1 MPKITIKEID
11 MTNTLV
17 AGDLNRVV
25 VVPGLVG
32 VFGLESDEEAPAYEA
47 GTPTLCRTVGEFQN
61 VFGTSPYEF
70 VAIPGSKE
78 PAQEAVP
85 ASYDKGWIVANSLLN
100 LGMQVL
106 YIGFNEGDTKI
117 FGGETPTASKFE
129 EFLQGYDFSAL
140 KDRSIY
146 DFRFLTLGGYNTIP
160 ENSTYGYG
168 AEDKSLNIVEV
179 AKARKD
185 CIALVDCK
193 STSTTYDAVMK
204 NFNNTNT
211 DAIPYKALE
220 KAEWE
225 DTFVAAFAPWCT
237 FNLSEFG
244 LAPIPPGKEPN
255 AKEVT
260 TIDLPG
266 SIVYLFAFAQSIQNY
281 PTWYAAAGSVRGV
294 SPYAYAPKAIYGELA
309 VNTLETRDPGTATI
323 NAICNVNPYGYL
335 MWGNRTLCPVGMTNS
350 GKDTGE
356 DLSASNFLNIRNL
369 IIDIKKTLY
378 QACRSLTFEQNNDTL
393 WTKFTAAITPL
404 LDTMKTSNGISGYK
418 LTKGTP
424 TIKAEMVAILRIVP
438 IEAVEDFTIT
448 IEIGDSL
455 EVAE

>member
-11 MTNTLV
+11 MTNTFV
-17 AGDLNRVV
+17 ASDLNRVV
-25 VVPGLVG
+25 VVPGLIGVG
-32 VFGLESDEEAPAYEA
+32 ADPKYES
-47 GTPTLCRTVGEFQN
+47 GTPTLCRTVREFQN
-61 VFGTSPYEF
+61 VFGTSPYKFE
-70 VAIPGSKE
+70 ATSE
-78 PAQEAVP
+78 PAVS

-106 YIGFNEGDTKI
+106 YIGYP
-117 FGGETPTASKFE
+117 GGLEDQSDSVKAFE
-129 EFLQGYDFSAL
+129 SVLQTRDFSAL

-160 ENSTYGYG
+160 ENGTYGT
-168 AEDKSLNIVEV
+168 EDKSLNIVKV
-179 AKARKD
+179 AKDRKD

-193 STSTTYDAVMK
+193 STSTTYDAVMED
-204 NFNNTNT
+204 FNKDNTAAT
-211 DAIPYKALE
+211 PYEALSDT
-220 KAEWE
+220 WE

-244 LAPIPPGKEPN
+244 LAPISSGEEPN
-255 AKEVT
+255 ATEVT

-294 SPYAYAPKAIYGELA
+294 SPYAYAPKQIYGELA
-309 VNTLETRDPGTATI
+309 VNTLETRYPGTATI

-350 GKDTGE
+350 GEETGE

-424 TIKAEMVAILRIVP
+424 TKKAEMVAILRIVP

>member
-11 MTNTLV
+11 MTNTFV
-17 AGDLNRVV
+17 ASDLNRVV

-32 VFGLESDEEAPAYEA
+32 EFELEPDEEAPAYEA
-47 GTPTLCRTVGEFQN
+47 GTPTLCRTVREFQN
-61 VFGTSPYEF
+61 MFGTTPYKFEK
-70 VAIPGSKE
+70 VPGSGE
-78 PAQEAVP
+78 PAQGGVP

-106 YIGFNEGDTKI
+106 YIGFNKDDTEI
-117 FGGETPTASKFE
+117 FKGETPLESEFE
-129 EFLQGYDFSAL
+129 EFLQDYDFSAL

-146 DFRFLTLGGYNTIP
+146 DFRFLTLGGYNTIGNDSTYSTIAS
-160 ENSTYGYG
+160 NST
-168 AEDKSLNIVEV
+168 NIVGV

-185 CIALVDCK
+185 CVALVDCED
-193 STSTTYDAVMK
+193 TSITYDSVLEE
-204 NFNNTNT
+204 FNNPGANNVYTAMSKT
-211 DAIPYKALE
+211 
-220 KAEWE
+220 WE

-244 LAPIPPGKEPN
+244 LPSPEGS
-255 AKEVT
+255 KEVT

-294 SPYAYAPKAIYGELA
+294 SPYVYAPREIYGELA

-350 GKDTGE
+350 GEDTGE

-424 TIKAEMVAILRIVP
+424 VRKAEMVAILRIVP

-455 EVAE
+455 EVIE

>member
-11 MTNTLV
+11 MTNTFV
-17 AGDLNRVV
+17 ASDLNRVV
-25 VVPGLVG
+25 VVPGLVDA
-32 VFGLESDEEAPAYEA
+32 FGSKPDEEAPAYEA
-47 GTPTLCRTVGEFQN
+47 GTPTLCRTVREFQN
-61 VFGTSPYEF
+61 TFGVKPYTFE
-70 VAIPGSKE
+70 AIPASKE
-78 PAQEAVP
+78 PSQEAVS

-106 YIGFNEGDTKI
+106 YIGFNKGDTEI
-117 FGGETPTASKFE
+117 FKGETPTESEFE
-129 EFLQGYDFSAL
+129 KFLQGYDFSAL

-146 DFRFLTLGGYNTIP
+146 DFRFLTLGGYNTISDD
-160 ENSTYGYG
+160 STYSTV
-168 AEDKSLNIVEV
+168 ATKSNNIVGV

-193 STSTTYDAVMK
+193 DVSTTYGEVMK
-204 NFNNTNT
+204 DFNTGGEGDT
-211 DAIPYKALE
+211 SYAAISKT
-220 KAEWE
+220 WE
-225 DTFVAAFAPWCT
+225 ETFVAAFAPWCT

-244 LAPIPPGKEPN
+244 LAPISSGEEPN
-255 AKEVT
+255 ATEVT

-294 SPYAYAPKAIYGELA
+294 SPYAYAPKQIYGELA
-309 VNTLETRDPGTATI
+309 VNTLETRDPGIATI

-350 GKDTGE
+350 GEETGE

-404 LDTMKTSNGISGYK
+404 LDIMKTSNGISGYK

-424 TIKAEMVAILRIVP
+424 TTKAEMVATLRIVP
-438 IEAVEDFTIT
+438 IEAVEDFTLT

-455 EVAE
+455 EVTE

>member
-11 MTNTLV
+11 MTNTFV

-32 VFGLESDEEAPAYEA
+32 DGGDDPYEV
-47 GTPTLCRTVGEFQN
+47 GTPTLCKTVKEFQS
-61 VFGTSPYEF
+61 VFGTTPYKF
-70 VAIPGSKE
+70 AAIPGSKE
-78 PAQEAVP
+78 PEQQDAVP

-106 YIGFNEGDTKI
+106 YIGIATESDSVEAF
-117 FGGETPTASKFE
+117 ETT
-129 EFLQGYDFSAL
+129 LQGHDFSAL

-160 ENSTYGYG
+160 EG
-168 AEDKSLNIVEV
+168 KSYSDIKDVSNNIVGV

-185 CIALVDCK
+185 CIALIDCELG
-193 STSTTYDAVMK
+193 STTYDVVMK
-204 NFNNTNT
+204 DFNTGGEGDT
-211 DAIPYKALE
+211 PYAAISK
-220 KAEWE
+220 KWE

-244 LAPIPPGKEPN
+244 LAPISSGEEPN
-255 AKEVT
+255 AKEVA

-294 SPYAYAPKAIYGELA
+294 SPYAYAPKQIYGELA
-309 VNTLETRDPGTATI
+309 VDTLETRDPGTATI

-350 GKDTGE
+350 GEDTGE

-424 TIKAEMVAILRIVP
+424 TVKAEMVAILRIVP

-455 EVAE
+455 EVTE

>member
-1 MPKITIKEID
+1 MSKITIKEID
-11 MTNTLV
+11 MTNTFV

-25 VVPGLVG
+25 VVPGLIGVG
-32 VFGLESDEEAPAYEA
+32 ADPNYES
-47 GTPTLCRTVGEFQN
+47 GTPTLCRTVREFQS
-61 VFGTSPYEF
+61 VFGVKPYTF
-70 VAIPGSKE
+70 AAIPESKE
-78 PAQEAVP
+78 PEQQEEVP

-106 YIGFNEGDTKI
+106 YIGYPGGIAGESDSVEAFEKI
-117 FGGETPTASKFE
+117 
-129 EFLQGYDFSAL
+129 LQTRDFSAL

-146 DFRFLTLGGYNTIP
+146 DFRFLTLGGYNTISKD
-160 ENSTYGYG
+160 STYGI
-168 AEDKSLNIVEV
+168 EEKSLNIVKV
-179 AKARKD
+179 AKDRKD

-204 NFNNTNT
+204 DFNTT
-211 DAIPYKALE
+211 GEGDILYAAISKT
-220 KAEWE
+220 WE

-244 LAPIPPGKEPN
+244 LPSPDDS
-255 AKEVT
+255 KEVT

-294 SPYAYAPKAIYGELA
+294 SPYAYTPRQIYGELA
-309 VNTLETRDPGTATI
+309 VNTLETRDPGIATI

-350 GKDTGE
+350 GEDTGE

-424 TIKAEMVAILRIVP
+424 TKKAEMVAILRIVP

-455 EVAE
+455 EVTE

>member
-11 MTNTLV
+11 MTNTFV

-32 VFGLESDEEAPAYEA
+32 EGGDPNYEV
-47 GTPTLCRTVGEFQN
+47 GTPTLCRTVREFQN
-61 VFGTSPYEF
+61 TFGVKPYTF
-70 VAIPGSKE
+70 KATAE
-78 PAQEAVP
+78 PEKS

-106 YIGFNEGDTKI
+106 YIGYA
-117 FGGETPTASKFE
+117 GGISGESDKVENFETI
-129 EFLQGYDFSAL
+129 LQTRDFSAL

-160 ENSTYGYG
+160 ENGTYGTG
-168 AEDKSLNIVEV
+168 DKSLNIVKV
-179 AKARKD
+179 AKERKD
-185 CIALVDCK
+185 CIALVDCELD
-193 STSTTYDAVMK
+193 STTYKDVMED
-204 NFNNTNT
+204 FNNSTGVAT
-211 DAIPYKALE
+211 TPYKALE

-244 LAPIPPGKEPN
+244 LAPISSGEEPN

-294 SPYAYAPKAIYGELA
+294 SPYAYKPKEIYGELA

-350 GKDTGE
+350 GEDTGE

-455 EVAE
+455 EVTE

>member
-1 MPKITIKEID
+1 MPKITINEID
-11 MTNTLV
+11 MTNTFV

-25 VVPGLVG
+25 VVPGLIGVG
-32 VFGLESDEEAPAYEA
+32 ADSKYVS
-47 GTPTLCRTVGEFQN
+47 GTPTLCKTVSEFQS
-61 VFGTSPYEF
+61 VFGTTPYTF
-70 VAIPGSKE
+70 AAILGSGK
-78 PAQEAVP
+78 PAQVEVP

-106 YIGFNEGDTKI
+106 YIGFNKGDPEI
-117 FGGETPTASKFE
+117 FEGETPTASKFE
-129 EFLQGYDFSAL
+129 EFLQGWDSSAL

-160 ENSTYGYG
+160 EGGTYGI
-168 AEDKSLNIVEV
+168 EDKTEDKTLNIVKV
-179 AKARKD
+179 AKSRKD

-193 STSTTYDAVMK
+193 STSVTYDAVMK
-204 NFNNTNT
+204 DFNTT
-211 DAIPYKALE
+211 GTGKIPYAAISKT
-220 KAEWE
+220 WE

-244 LAPIPPGKEPN
+244 LAPISSGEEPN
-255 AKEVT
+255 AKVVN

-294 SPYAYAPKAIYGELA
+294 SPYAYAPKQIYGELA
-309 VNTLETRDPGTATI
+309 VDTLETRDPGTATI
-323 NAICNVNPYGYL
+323 NAICNVYPYGYL

-350 GKDTGE
+350 GEETGE

-424 TIKAEMVAILRIVP
+424 TVKAEMVATLRIVP
-438 IEAVEDFTIT
+438 IEAVEDFTID

-455 EVAE
+455 EVTE

>member
-11 MTNTLV
+11 MTNTFV
-17 AGDLNRVV
+17 ASDLNRVV

-32 VFGLESDEEAPAYEA
+32 EGGSTSYKT
-47 GTPTLCRTVGEFQN
+47 GIPTLCKTVGEFQS
-61 VFGTSPYEF
+61 VFGTSPYKF
-70 VAIPGSKE
+70 KAIPGSGK
-78 PAQEAVP
+78 PAQGGVP

-106 YIGFNEGDTKI
+106 YIGYWGGTSQTDTV
-117 FGGETPTASKFE
+117 SHFE
-129 EFLQGYDFSAL
+129 ELLQASDFSAL
-140 KDRSIY
+140 EDRSKY

-160 ENSTYGYG
+160 EKGTYGT
-168 AEDKSLNIVEV
+168 EDKSLNIVKV

-185 CIALVDCK
+185 CIALVDCE
-193 STSTTYDAVMK
+193 STSTTYKDVMLD
-204 NFNNTNT
+204 FNKNT
-211 DAIPYKALE
+211 DVEATPYKAISE
-220 KAEWE
+220 TWE

-244 LAPIPPGKEPN
+244 LAPISSGEEPN

-294 SPYAYAPKAIYGELA
+294 SPYAYTPEEIYGELA

-350 GKDTGE
+350 GKETGE

-424 TIKAEMVAILRIVP
+424 TIKAEMVATLRIVP

-455 EVAE
+455 EVIE

>member
-11 MTNTLV
+11 MTNTFV
-17 AGDLNRVV
+17 ASDLNRVV

-32 VFGLESDEEAPAYEA
+32 EFKLEPDEEAPAYEA
-47 GTPTLCRTVGEFQN
+47 GTPTLCRTVREFQDM
-61 VFGTSPYEF
+61 FGSSPCEFEATS
-70 VAIPGSKE
+70 E
-78 PAQEAVP
+78 PKVS
-85 ASYDKGWIVANSLLN
+85 ASYDKGWIVANSLLT

-106 YIGFNEGDTKI
+106 YIGFDNDDITI
-117 FGGETPTASKFE
+117 FEDGTPTESKFE

-146 DFRFLTLGGYNTIP
+146 DFRFLTLGGYNTISDT
-160 ENSTYGYG
+160 STYSTI
-168 AEDKSLNIVEV
+168 ASSSTNIIGV

-185 CIALVDCK
+185 CVALVDCK
-193 STSTTYDAVMK
+193 DVSTTYDSVLGE
-204 NFNNTNT
+204 FNNLGANNV
-211 DAIPYKALE
+211 YKAMSP
-220 KAEWE
+220 KWE

-244 LAPIPPGKEPN
+244 LAPISSGKEPS
-255 AKEVT
+255 ATEVT

-294 SPYAYAPKAIYGELA
+294 SPYAYTPKQVYGELA

-350 GKDTGE
+350 GEETGG

-369 IIDIKKTLY
+369 IIDIKKALY

-424 TIKAEMVAILRIVP
+424 TGKAEMVATLRIVP

-455 EVAE
+455 EVTE

>member
-11 MTNTLV
+11 MTNTFV

-32 VFGLESDEEAPAYEA
+32 EFELKPDEKAPAYEA
-47 GTPTLCRTVGEFQN
+47 GTPTLCRTVREFQN
-61 VFGTSPYEF
+61 MFGTKPNTFAETTKQE
-70 VAIPGSKE
+70 GSE
-78 PAQEAVP
+78 QVTVP
-85 ASYDKGWIVANSLLN
+85 ATYDKGWIVANNLLN

-106 YIGFNEGDTKI
+106 YIGFKKGDTTI
-117 FGGETPTASKFE
+117 FGDGTPTESKFE
-129 EFLQGYDFSAL
+129 EFLQGRDFSAL
-140 KDRSIY
+140 EDRSVH

-160 ENSTYGYG
+160 KNSTYGTK
-168 AEDKSLNIVEV
+168 DKSLNIVKV

-185 CIALVDCK
+185 CIALVDCE
-193 STSTTYDAVMK
+193 STSTTYKDVMK
-204 NFNNTNT
+204 DFNNDNT
-211 DAIPYKALE
+211 DAIPYKAISE
-220 KAEWE
+220 TWE

-244 LAPIPPGKEPN
+244 LAPISSGEEPN

-294 SPYAYAPKAIYGELA
+294 SPYAYKPTEIYGELA

-350 GKDTGE
+350 GKETGE

-424 TIKAEMVAILRIVP
+424 TRKAEMVATLRIVP

-455 EVAE
+455 EVTE

>member
-11 MTNTLV
+11 MTNTFV
-17 AGDLNRVV
+17 ASDLNRVV

-32 VFGLESDEEAPAYEA
+32 GGGADPYEV
-47 GTPTLCRTVGEFQN
+47 GTPTLCRTVEEFQN
-61 VFGTSPYEF
+61 VFGTTPYTF
-70 VAIPGSKE
+70 AATPGSGPE
-78 PAQEAVP
+78 QEEVP

-106 YIGFNEGDTKI
+106 YIGIATESDSVKAF
-117 FGGETPTASKFE
+117 ETT
-129 EFLQGYDFSAL
+129 LQGYDFSAL
-140 KDRSIY
+140 EDRSIY

-160 ENSTYGYG
+160 ENSTYG

-204 NFNNTNT
+204 DFNNANT
-211 DAIPYKALE
+211 DAKSYKAISE
-220 KAEWE
+220 TWE

-244 LAPIPPGKEPN
+244 LAPISSGEEPN
-255 AKEVT
+255 AKVVT

-294 SPYAYAPKAIYGELA
+294 SPYAYTPKQIYGELA

-350 GKDTGE
+350 GEETGE

-424 TIKAEMVAILRIVP
+424 TVKAEMVATLRIVP
-438 IEAVEDFTIT
+438 IEAVEDFTID

-455 EVAE
+455 EVTE

>member
-11 MTNTLV
+11 MTNTFV
-17 AGDLNRVV
+17 ASDLNRVV

-32 VFGLESDEEAPAYEA
+32 DGGDDSYKV
-47 GTPTLCRTVGEFQN
+47 GTPTLCRTVTEFQN
-61 VFGTSPYEF
+61 VFGTTPYTF
-70 VAIPGSKE
+70 AATPGSG
-78 PAQEAVP
+78 PGQEEVP

-106 YIGFNEGDTKI
+106 YIGYAGGISGESDNVENFEKI
-117 FGGETPTASKFE
+117 
-129 EFLQGYDFSAL
+129 LQTRDFSAL
-140 KDRSIY
+140 EDKSIY

-160 ENSTYGYG
+160 EGGTYGT
-168 AEDKSLNIVEV
+168 EDKSLNIVKV
-179 AKARKD
+179 AKDRKD
-185 CIALVDCK
+185 CIALVDCE
-193 STSTTYDAVMK
+193 STSTTYDEVMK
-204 NFNNTNT
+204 DFNKDST
-211 DAIPYKALE
+211 PYEALSDT
-220 KAEWE
+220 WE

-244 LAPIPPGKEPN
+244 LAPISSGEEPN
-255 AKEVT
+255 AKVVT

-294 SPYAYAPKAIYGELA
+294 SPYAYTPRQIYGELA
-309 VNTLETRDPGTATI
+309 VNTLETRDPGIATI

-350 GKDTGE
+350 GEETGE

-424 TIKAEMVAILRIVP
+424 TRKAEMVATLRIVP

-455 EVAE
+455 EVTE

>member
-11 MTNTLV
+11 MTNTFV
-17 AGDLNRVV
+17 ASDLNRVV

-32 VFGLESDEEAPAYEA
+32 EFKLKPDEEAPAYEA
-47 GTPTLCRTVGEFQN
+47 GTPTLCRTVREFQN
-61 VFGTSPYEF
+61 VFGVKPYTF
-70 VAIPGSKE
+70 KAIPASKE
-78 PAQEAVP
+78 PEQQKAVP
-85 ASYDKGWIVANSLLN
+85 ASYDKGWIVANSLLK

-106 YIGFNEGDTKI
+106 YIGFNKGDTEI
-117 FGGETPTASKFE
+117 FEGETLTESEFE
-129 EFLQGYDFSAL
+129 KFLQDYNFSAL
-140 KDRSIY
+140 EDRSIY
-146 DFRFLTLGGYNTIP
+146 DFRFLTLGGYNTIGDG
-160 ENSTYGYG
+160 STYSTI
-168 AEDKSLNIVEV
+168 ASDSSNIVGV

-185 CIALVDCK
+185 CVALVDCK
-193 STSTTYDAVMK
+193 STSVTYDKVLGE
-204 NFNNTNT
+204 FNNPGANNVYTAMSPN
-211 DAIPYKALE
+211 
-220 KAEWE
+220 WE
-225 DTFVAAFAPWCT
+225 ETFVAAFAPWCT

-244 LAPIPPGKEPN
+244 LAPISSGEEPN
-255 AKEVT
+255 ATEVA

-294 SPYAYAPKAIYGELA
+294 SPYAYAPTQIYGELA

-350 GKDTGE
+350 GEDTGE

-424 TIKAEMVAILRIVP
+424 TRKAEMVATLRIVP

-455 EVAE
+455 EVTE

>member
-1 MPKITIKEID
+1 MPKITINEID
-11 MTNTLV
+11 MTNTFV
-17 AGDLNRVV
+17 ASDLNRVV
-25 VVPGLVG
+25 VVTGIVG
-32 VFGLESDEEAPAYEA
+32 EGGDPNYEV
-47 GTPTLCRTVGEFQN
+47 GTPTLCRTVREFQN
-61 VFGTSPYEF
+61 TFGTTPYKF
-70 VAIPGSKE
+70 VETVTSEEDAQKE
-78 PAQEAVP
+78 APVA
-85 ASYDKGWIVANSLLN
+85 YDKGWIVANSLLN

-106 YIGFNEGDTKI
+106 YIGYA
-117 FGGETPTASKFE
+117 GGISGESDNVENFE
-129 EFLQGYDFSAL
+129 NILQTRDFSAL

-160 ENSTYGYG
+160 KSKDYGDIMG
-168 AEDKSLNIVEV
+168 GLNNIVGV
-179 AKARKD
+179 AKSRKD

-193 STSTTYDAVMK
+193 STSVTYDKVMLD
-204 NFNNTNT
+204 FNENTSVEAT
-211 DAIPYKALE
+211 PYKALDE
-220 KAEWE
+220 AKWE

-244 LAPIPPGKEPN
+244 LPALG
-255 AKEVT
+255 EVT

-294 SPYAYAPKAIYGELA
+294 SSYAYTPEEIYGELA
-309 VNTLETRDPGTATI
+309 VNTLETRDPGAATI

-350 GKDTGE
+350 GEETGE

-424 TIKAEMVAILRIVP
+424 TRKAEMVATLRIVP

-455 EVAE
+455 EVTE

>member
-11 MTNTLV
+11 MTNTFV

-32 VFGLESDEEAPAYEA
+32 AGGDDSYEV
-47 GTPTLCRTVGEFQN
+47 GTPTLCRTVSEFQS
-61 VFGTSPYEF
+61 VFGTTPYKF
-70 VAIPGSKE
+70 AAIPGSKE
-78 PAQEAVP
+78 PEQQEEVP

-106 YIGFNEGDTKI
+106 YIGIATKPDSVEAFEDT
-117 FGGETPTASKFE
+117 
-129 EFLQGYDFSAL
+129 LQTYDFSDL

-160 ENSTYGYG
+160 EGGTYGD
-168 AEDKSLNIVEV
+168 EDNPLNIVEV

-193 STSTTYDAVMK
+193 STSVTYDEVMK
-204 NFNNTNT
+204 DFNTT
-211 DAIPYKALE
+211 TTGAGKIPYAAISK
-220 KAEWE
+220 KWE

-244 LAPIPPGKEPN
+244 LAPISSGEEPN
-255 AKEVT
+255 ATEVT

-294 SPYAYAPKAIYGELA
+294 SPYAYTPGQIYGELA
-309 VNTLETRDPGTATI
+309 VNTLETRAPGTATI

-350 GKDTGE
+350 GEDTGE

-424 TIKAEMVAILRIVP
+424 TNKAEMVATLRIVP
-438 IEAVEDFTIT
+438 IEAVEDFTID

-455 EVAE
+455 EVTE

>member
-11 MTNTLV
+11 MTNTFV

-32 VFGLESDEEAPAYEA
+32 DFELEPDEEAPEYKA
-47 GTPTLCRTVGEFQN
+47 GTPTLCRTVSEFQN
-61 VFGTSPYEF
+61 TFGVKPYTF
-70 VAIPGSKE
+70 KATAE
-78 PAQEAVP
+78 PEEP
-85 ASYDKGWIVANSLLN
+85 ASYDKGWIVANSLLK

-106 YIGFNEGDTKI
+106 YIGYA
-117 FGGETPTASKFE
+117 GGISGESDNVENFE
-129 EFLQGYDFSAL
+129 KTLQTRDFSAL

-160 ENSTYGYG
+160 EGGTYST
-168 AEDKSLNIVEV
+168 EDKSLNIVEI

-193 STSTTYDAVMK
+193 STSTTYEEVMK
-204 NFNNTNT
+204 DFNTT
-211 DAIPYKALE
+211 GAGKIPYAAISK
-220 KAEWE
+220 KWE

-244 LAPIPPGKEPN
+244 LAPISSGKEPN
-255 AKEVT
+255 ATEVT

-294 SPYAYAPKAIYGELA
+294 SPYAYTPKQVYGELA

-350 GKDTGE
+350 GKETGE

-424 TIKAEMVAILRIVP
+424 TVKAEMVATLRIVP

>member
-1 MPKITIKEID
+1 MPKITINEID
-11 MTNTLV
+11 MTNTFV
-17 AGDLNRVV
+17 ASDLNRVV

-32 VFGLESDEEAPAYEA
+32 EFELEPDEEAPAYEA
-47 GTPTLCRTVGEFQN
+47 GTPTLCRTVREFQN
-61 VFGTSPYEF
+61 TFGVKPYTF
-70 VAIPGSKE
+70 KAIPESKE

-106 YIGFNEGDTKI
+106 YIGFKKDDNKI
-117 FGGETPTASKFE
+117 FEGETPKASKFE
-129 EFLQGYDFSAL
+129 EFLQDYNFSAL
-140 KDRSIY
+140 KDRSIH
-146 DFRFLTLGGYNTIP
+146 DFRFLTLGGYNTIGNDSTYSTIAS
-160 ENSTYGYG
+160 NST
-168 AEDKSLNIVEV
+168 NIVGV

-185 CIALVDCK
+185 CVALVDCK
-193 STSTTYDAVMK
+193 DTSITYDSVLGE
-204 NFNNTNT
+204 FNNPGANNVYTAMSKT
-211 DAIPYKALE
+211 
-220 KAEWE
+220 WE

-244 LAPIPPGKEPN
+244 LTPIYSGEKPN
-255 AKEVT
+255 ATEVN

-294 SPYAYAPKAIYGELA
+294 SPYVYTLEEIYGELA

-350 GKDTGE
+350 GEETGG

-455 EVAE
+455 EVTE

>member
-1 MPKITIKEID
+1 MPIITIKEID
-11 MTNTLV
+11 MTNTFV
-17 AGDLNRVV
+17 ASDLNRVV

-32 VFGLESDEEAPAYEA
+32 EIEPEPGEEAPAYEA
-47 GTPTLCRTVGEFQN
+47 GTPTLCRTVREFQN
-61 VFGTSPYEF
+61 TFGVKPYTFAETTKQE
-70 VAIPGSKE
+70 GSEQVK
-78 PAQEAVP
+78 VP

-106 YIGFNEGDTKI
+106 YIGYAGGISGESDKVENFEKI
-117 FGGETPTASKFE
+117 
-129 EFLQGYDFSAL
+129 LQTRDFSAL
-140 KDRSIY
+140 EDRSIH

-160 ENSTYGYG
+160 KDSTYG
-168 AEDKSLNIVEV
+168 AEDKPLNIVEV

-193 STSTTYDAVMK
+193 STSTTYKAVMED
-204 NFNNTNT
+204 FNKDNT
-211 DAIPYKALE
+211 DYKAISE
-220 KAEWE
+220 TWE

-244 LAPIPPGKEPN
+244 LAPISSGEEPN
-255 AKEVT
+255 ATEVT

-281 PTWYAAAGSVRGV
+281 PTWFAAAGSVRGV
-294 SPYAYAPKAIYGELA
+294 SPYAYTPEEIYGELA
-309 VNTLETRDPGTATI
+309 VNTLETRDPGAATI

-350 GKDTGE
+350 GKETGE

>member
-11 MTNTLV
+11 MTNTFV
-17 AGDLNRVV
+17 ASDLNRVV

-32 VFGLESDEEAPAYEA
+32 DGGDDSYEV
-47 GTPTLCRTVGEFQN
+47 GTPTLCRTVKEFQK
-61 VFGTSPYEF
+61 VFGTTPYTF
-70 VAIPGSKE
+70 AAIPGSGPE
-78 PAQEAVP
+78 QEEVP

-106 YIGFNEGDTKI
+106 YIGIAIESDSVKAF
-117 FGGETPTASKFE
+117 ETT
-129 EFLQGYDFSAL
+129 LQGYNFSAL
-140 KDRSIY
+140 NLEDRSIY

-160 ENSTYGYG
+160 DDGSYSDIKDVST
-168 AEDKSLNIVEV
+168 NIVGV

-185 CIALVDCK
+185 CIALIDCELG
-193 STSTTYDAVMK
+193 STTYGEVMK
-204 NFNNTNT
+204 DFNTT
-211 DAIPYKALE
+211 GAGKIPYAAISK
-220 KAEWE
+220 KWE

-244 LAPIPPGKEPN
+244 LAPISSGEEPN
-255 AKEVT
+255 AKVVT

-294 SPYAYAPKAIYGELA
+294 SPYAYTPKEIYGELA

-350 GKDTGE
+350 GEDTGE

-424 TIKAEMVAILRIVP
+424 TVKAEMVAILRIVP

>member
-11 MTNTLV
+11 MTNTFV

-32 VFGLESDEEAPAYEA
+32 EFKSKPDEEAPAYEA
-47 GTPTLCRTVGEFQN
+47 GTPTLCRTVREFQS
-61 VFGTSPYEF
+61 VFGTTPCTF
-70 VAIPGSKE
+70 AAIPGSGPE
-78 PAQEAVP
+78 QEEVP

-106 YIGFNEGDTKI
+106 YIGFNKDK
-117 FGGETPTASKFE
+117 TPTASKFE
-129 EFLQGYDFSAL
+129 EFLQGKDFSDL
-140 KDRSIY
+140 NLEDKSIY

-160 ENSTYGYG
+160 EGKSYSDIKDVST
-168 AEDKSLNIVEV
+168 NIVGV

-185 CIALVDCK
+185 CIALIDCELG
-193 STSTTYDAVMK
+193 STTYGEVMK
-204 NFNNTNT
+204 DFNTGGEGDT
-211 DAIPYKALE
+211 LYAAISKT
-220 KAEWE
+220 WE

-244 LAPIPPGKEPN
+244 LAPISSGEEPN
-255 AKEVT
+255 AKVVN

-294 SPYAYAPKAIYGELA
+294 SPYAYTPGQIYGELA
-309 VNTLETRDPGTATI
+309 VDTLETRYPGTATI

-350 GKDTGE
+350 GEETGE

-424 TIKAEMVAILRIVP
+424 TQKAEMVATLRIVP
-438 IEAVEDFTIT
+438 IEAVEDFTID

-455 EVAE
+455 EVTE

>member
-1 MPKITIKEID
+1 MPKITINEID
-11 MTNTLV
+11 MTNTFV
-17 AGDLNRVV
+17 ASDLNRVV

-32 VFGLESDEEAPAYEA
+32 EGGSLAYEA
-47 GTPTLCRTVGEFQN
+47 GTPTLCKTVGEFQS
-61 VFGTSPYEF
+61 VFGTSPYKF
-70 VAIPGSKE
+70 KAIPGSGE
-78 PAQEAVP
+78 PAQGGVP

-106 YIGFNEGDTKI
+106 YIGYW
-117 FGGETPTASKFE
+117 GGGSGITDKADNFAEY
-129 EFLQGYDFSAL
+129 LQAQNFSAL

-160 ENSTYGYG
+160 ENSTYG

-193 STSTTYDAVMK
+193 STNTTYDAVMED
-204 NFNNTNT
+204 FNKDNT
-211 DAIPYKALE
+211 DAIPYKAISE
-220 KAEWE
+220 TWE

-244 LAPIPPGKEPN
+244 LAPISSGEEPN
-255 AKEVT
+255 ATEVT

-294 SPYAYAPKAIYGELA
+294 SPYAYAPKEIYGELA

-350 GKDTGE
+350 GEETGE

-455 EVAE
+455 EVTE

>member
-11 MTNTLV
+11 MTNTFV

-25 VVPGLVG
+25 VVPGLIGAVG
-32 VFGLESDEEAPAYEA
+32 ADSNYES
-47 GTPTLCRTVGEFQN
+47 GTPTLCRTVGEFQK
-61 VFGTSPYEF
+61 VFGTTPYKF
-70 VAIPGSKE
+70 GAKPGSGPE
-78 PAQEAVP
+78 QEEVP

-106 YIGFNEGDTKI
+106 YIGIATESDSVKAFETK
-117 FGGETPTASKFE
+117 
-129 EFLQGYDFSAL
+129 LQGYNFSDL
-140 KDRSIY
+140 NLEDRSIY

-160 ENSTYGYG
+160 EGKSYSDIKDVST
-168 AEDKSLNIVEV
+168 NIVGV

-185 CIALVDCK
+185 CIALIDCELG
-193 STSTTYDAVMK
+193 STTYGEVMK
-204 NFNNTNT
+204 DFNTGGEVDT
-211 DAIPYKALE
+211 PYAAISKT
-220 KAEWE
+220 WE

-244 LAPIPPGKEPN
+244 LAPISSGEEPN
-255 AKEVT
+255 AKVVT

-294 SPYAYAPKAIYGELA
+294 SPYAYAPKQIYGELA
-309 VNTLETRDPGTATI
+309 VNTLETRDPGIATI

-424 TIKAEMVAILRIVP
+424 TVKAEMVATLRIVP
-438 IEAVEDFTIT
+438 IEAVEDFTID

-455 EVAE
+455 EVTE

>member
-1 MPKITIKEID
+1 MPKITINEID
-11 MTNTLV
+11 MTNTFV
-17 AGDLNRVV
+17 AGDLNKVV
-25 VVPGLVG
+25 VVTGLVG
-32 VFGLESDEEAPAYEA
+32 EGGDPNYVV
-47 GTPTLCRTVGEFQN
+47 GTPTLCRTVREFQN
-61 VFGTSPYEF
+61 TFGVKPYTFAETT
-70 VAIPGSKE
+70 K
-78 PAQEAVP
+78 QEDSEQVTVP
-85 ASYDKGWIVANSLLN
+85 AAYDKGWIVANSLLN

-106 YIGFNEGDTKI
+106 YIGYA
-117 FGGETPTASKFE
+117 GGISGESDKVENFETI
-129 EFLQGYDFSAL
+129 LQTRDFSAL

-160 ENSTYGYG
+160 DGETYDDIINGSG
-168 AEDKSLNIVEV
+168 NIVGV

-185 CIALVDCK
+185 CIALVDCG
-193 STSTTYDAVMK
+193 STSATYAEVMQD
-204 NFNNTNT
+204 FNNSTGVAT
-211 DAIPYKALE
+211 TPYKALE

-244 LAPIPPGKEPN
+244 LTPPEGAE
-255 AKEVT
+255 EVT

-281 PTWYAAAGSVRGV
+281 PTWYAAAGSARGV
-294 SPYAYAPKAIYGELA
+294 SPYAYTPKAIYGELA

-350 GKDTGE
+350 GEETGE
-356 DLSASNFLNIRNL
+356 DLSASNLLNIRNL

-424 TIKAEMVAILRIVP
+424 TRKAEMVATLRIVP

-455 EVAE
+455 EVTE

>member
-11 MTNTLV
+11 MTNTFV
-17 AGDLNRVV
+17 ASDLNRIV
-25 VVPGLVG
+25 VVPGLIGVG
-32 VFGLESDEEAPAYEA
+32 ADSNYEV

-61 VFGTSPYEF
+61 VFGTTPYKFE
-70 VAIPGSKE
+70 AIPESKE
-78 PAQEAVP
+78 PEQQEAVP

-106 YIGFNEGDTKI
+106 YIGYA
-117 FGGETPTASKFE
+117 GGISGESDKVENFETI
-129 EFLQGYDFSAL
+129 LQTRAFSAL

-146 DFRFLTLGGYNTIP
+146 DFRFLTLGGYNTI
-160 ENSTYGYG
+160 SKDGTYGT
-168 AEDKSLNIVEV
+168 EDKPLNIVKV
-179 AKARKD
+179 AKDRKD

-193 STSTTYDAVMK
+193 STSTTYDEVMK
-204 NFNNTNT
+204 DFNTT
-211 DAIPYKALE
+211 GAGKISYAAISK
-220 KAEWE
+220 KWE

-244 LAPIPPGKEPN
+244 LAPISSGEEPN

-294 SPYAYAPKAIYGELA
+294 SPYAYTPRAIYGELA

-350 GKDTGE
+350 GKETGE

-424 TIKAEMVAILRIVP
+424 TGKAEMVATLRIVP

>member
-1 MPKITIKEID
+1 MPIITIKEID
-11 MTNTLV
+11 MTNTFV
-17 AGDLNRVV
+17 ASDLNRVV

-32 VFGLESDEEAPAYEA
+32 EFELEPDEEAPAYEA
-47 GTPTLCRTVGEFQN
+47 RTPILCRTVREFQN
-61 VFGTSPYEF
+61 MFGVKPYTFAETTKKGGPEQ
-70 VAIPGSKE
+70 VK
-78 PAQEAVP
+78 VP
-85 ASYDKGWIVANSLLN
+85 AAYDKGWIVANSLLN

-106 YIGFNEGDTKI
+106 YIGFDKGDTEI
-117 FGGETPTASKFE
+117 FKGETPTESEFE
-129 EFLQGYDFSAL
+129 DFLQGYNFSAL
-140 KDRSIY
+140 EDRSIY
-146 DFRFLTLGGYNTIP
+146 DFRFLTLGGYNTIS
-160 ENSTYGYG
+160 NDSTYSTI
-168 AEDKSLNIVEV
+168 ASNSINIVGV

-185 CIALVDCK
+185 CVALVDCK
-193 STSTTYDAVMK
+193 NTSTAYDSVLK
-204 NFNNTNT
+204 EFNNPGANNVYTAMSKT
-211 DAIPYKALE
+211 
-220 KAEWE
+220 WE

-244 LAPIPPGKEPN
+244 LAPISSGEEPN
-255 AKEVT
+255 ATEVT

-294 SPYAYAPKAIYGELA
+294 SPYAYAPKEIYGELA

-350 GKDTGE
+350 GEETGE

-424 TIKAEMVAILRIVP
+424 TIKAEMVATLRIVP

-455 EVAE
+455 EVVE

>member
-11 MTNTLV
+11 MTNTFV

-32 VFGLESDEEAPAYEA
+32 EFELEPDEEAPAYEA
-47 GTPTLCRTVGEFQN
+47 RTPILCRTVREFQN
-61 VFGTSPYEF
+61 MFGVKPYTFAETTKQE
-70 VAIPGSKE
+70 GSEQVK
-78 PAQEAVP
+78 VP

-106 YIGFNEGDTKI
+106 YIGFKRDDTEI
-117 FGGETPTASKFE
+117 FKGETPTASKFE
-129 EFLQGYDFSAL
+129 EFLQGWDSSAL

-160 ENSTYGYG
+160 KDSTYG
-168 AEDKSLNIVEV
+168 AEDKLLNIVKV
-179 AKARKD
+179 AKDRKD

-193 STSTTYDAVMK
+193 STSTTYEAVMED
-204 NFNNTNT
+204 FNKDNT
-211 DAIPYKALE
+211 DAIPYKAISE
-220 KAEWE
+220 TWE

-244 LAPIPPGKEPN
+244 LAPISSGEEPN
-255 AKEVT
+255 ATEVT

-294 SPYAYAPKAIYGELA
+294 SPYAYTPEEIYGELA
-309 VNTLETRDPGTATI
+309 VNTLETRDPGAATI

-350 GKDTGE
+350 GKETGG